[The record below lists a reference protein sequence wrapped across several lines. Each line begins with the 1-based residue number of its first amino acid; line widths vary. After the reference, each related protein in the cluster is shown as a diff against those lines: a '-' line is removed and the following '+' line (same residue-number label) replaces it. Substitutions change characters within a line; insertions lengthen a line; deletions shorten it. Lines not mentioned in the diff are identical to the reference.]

1 MRLKTIKRYSYFIVS
16 FVLCISISYNV
27 YLYHKYSHAVNKL
40 MRTMDS
46 SFIQGKSGFEAIDK
60 AISKEENKTL
70 NSIKKD

>member
-1 MRLKTIKRYSYFIVS
+1 
-16 FVLCISISYNV
+16 
-27 YLYHKYSHAVNKL
+27 
-40 MRTMDS
+40 MDS